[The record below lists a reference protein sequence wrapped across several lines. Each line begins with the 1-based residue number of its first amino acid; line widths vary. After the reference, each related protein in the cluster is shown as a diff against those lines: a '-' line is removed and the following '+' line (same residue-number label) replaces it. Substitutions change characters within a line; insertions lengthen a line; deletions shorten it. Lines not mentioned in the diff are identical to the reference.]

1 MSEEVKPFG
10 YSYFLD
16 MYHCKD
22 GTADDLELVY
32 RFLERLVD
40 EIGMTR
46 MTPPIVI
53 HGPTDNGREIYADKY
68 GVSGWVGLIESGIQ
82 IHAIEAVHF
91 ISLDVYSCSCF
102 KPETV
107 LEFAKKHFGFTKY
120 EEHFL
125 KRGIDYHNQGKDNE
139 RTKEN

>member
-1 MSEEVKPFG
+1 MKNEDRKPFG

-16 MYHCKD
+16 MYD
-22 GTADDLELVY
+22 TLPGTADDLELVY

-91 ISLDVYSCSCF
+91 ISLDVYSCSEF

-107 LEFAKKHFGFTKY
+107 LEFARKYFGFKKH

-125 KRGIDYHNQGKDNE
+125 KRGLEYHDQP
-139 RTKEN
+139 R

>member
-1 MSEEVKPFG
+1 MTTENTEKKPFG

-16 MYHCKD
+16 MYDCAK

-53 HGPTDNGREIYADKY
+53 HGPTDHGKEIYADKY

-82 IHAIEAVHF
+82 IHAIEAKHF

-107 LEFAKKHFGFTKY
+107 LEFARKYFKFKKH

-125 KRGIDYHNQGKDNE
+125 ERGIEYHDI
-139 RTKEN
+139 

>member
-1 MSEEVKPFG
+1 MTKPFG

-16 MYHCKD
+16 MYNCKT
-22 GTADDLELVY
+22 GSADDLELIY

-40 EIGMTR
+40 KIGMTR

-53 HGPTDNGREIYADKY
+53 HGPTDHGKEIYPDKY

-82 IHAIEAVHF
+82 IHAIEATNF
-91 ISLDVYSCSCF
+91 ISLDVYSCSHF
-102 KPETV
+102 APQTV
-107 LEFAKKHFGFTKY
+107 LEFAKEHFGFTQH

-125 KRGIDYHNQGKDNE
+125 ERGLGYNKS
-139 RTKEN
+139 T

>member
-1 MSEEVKPFG
+1 MSEEKKPFG

-16 MYHCKD
+16 MYNTAT
-22 GTADDLELVY
+22 GTADNMELVY

-53 HGPTDNGREIYADKY
+53 HGPTDHGEEIYADKY

-82 IHAIEAVHF
+82 IHAIEAKHF

-107 LEFAKKHFGFTKY
+107 LEFAKT
-120 EEHFL
+120 HFL
-125 KRGIDYHNQGKDNE
+125 FDK
-139 RTKEN
+139 

>member
-1 MSEEVKPFG
+1 MNAKKPFG

-16 MYHCKD
+16 MYDCAE
-22 GTADDLELVY
+22 GTADDLELTY

-53 HGPTDNGREIYADKY
+53 HGPTDHGKELYPDKY

-82 IHAIEAVHF
+82 IHSVEATHF
-91 ISLDVYSCSCF
+91 ITLDVYSCNEFS
-102 KPETV
+102 PQTV
-107 LEFAKKHFGFTKY
+107 KTFAHKHFLFKDYEDHFVTRGFKY
-120 EEHFL
+120 
-125 KRGIDYHNQGKDNE
+125 NV
-139 RTKEN
+139 

>member
-1 MSEEVKPFG
+1 MDENIKPFG

-16 MYHCKD
+16 MYDCAT

-53 HGPTDNGREIYADKY
+53 HGPTDHGKEIYEYKY

-82 IHAIEAVHF
+82 ILAIEAKHF

-107 LEFAKKHFGFTKY
+107 LAFAQKYFSFKKHEG
-120 EEHFL
+120 HFME
-125 KRGIDYHNQGKDNE
+125 RGIDYHNIGKDNP
-139 RTKEN
+139 

>member
-1 MSEEVKPFG
+1 MSEKVKPFG

-16 MYHCKD
+16 MYDCAN
-22 GTADDLELVY
+22 GTADDLELIY
-32 RFLERLVD
+32 RFLEYLVD

-46 MTPPIVI
+46 MTPPVVV
-53 HGPTDNGREIYADKY
+53 HGPTKNGSEIYPDKA

-82 IHAIEAVHF
+82 IHAIEPKHF

-107 LEFAKKHFGFTKY
+107 LEFARKHFGFKKY
-120 EEHFL
+120 EDHFL
-125 KRGIDYHNQGKDNE
+125 ERGLDYHNIPKDNE
-139 RTKEN
+139 ERT

>member
-1 MSEEVKPFG
+1 MNIIAGVGENVKKRPFG

-16 MYHCKD
+16 MYDCED
-22 GTADDLELVY
+22 TTADDMELVY

-53 HGPTDNGREIYADKY
+53 HGPTDHGREIYADKW

-82 IHAIEAVHF
+82 IHAIEAKHF
-91 ISLDVYSCSCF
+91 ISLDVYSCAEF
-102 KPETV
+102 KPEVV
-107 LEFAKKHFGFTKY
+107 LNFAKKTFGFKKH
-120 EEHFL
+120 EAHFL
-125 KRGIDYHNQGKDNE
+125 ERGIDYHE
-139 RTKEN
+139 

>member
-1 MSEEVKPFG
+1 MNKPFG

-16 MYHCKD
+16 MYNCAS
-22 GTADDLELVY
+22 GTADDLELIY

-40 EIGMTR
+40 EIKMTR

-53 HGPTDNGREIYADKY
+53 HAPTQNGKELYPDKY

-82 IHAIEAVHF
+82 IHALEATHF

-102 KPETV
+102 TPETV
-107 LEFAKKHFGFTKY
+107 REFAKQYFKFDEY
-120 EEHFL
+120 EEHFIERGL
-125 KRGIDYHNQGKDNE
+125 KYGIGCNQTNASPE
-139 RTKEN
+139 

>member
-1 MSEEVKPFG
+1 MGKPFG

-16 MYHCKD
+16 MYN
-22 GTADDLELVY
+22 TAEGAADNLELVY
-32 RFLERLVD
+32 RFLETLVD

-53 HGPTDNGREIYADKY
+53 HGPTDHGKEIYPDKY

-107 LEFAKKHFGFTKY
+107 LAFAKRHFGFTKY

-125 KRGIDYHNQGKDNE
+125 ERGLAYHE
-139 RTKEN
+139 IAT

>member
-1 MSEEVKPFG
+1 
-10 YSYFLD
+10 
-16 MYHCKD
+16 MYECED
-22 GTADDLELVY
+22 TTADDLELVY

-53 HGPTDNGREIYADKY
+53 HGPTDHGREIYEDKW

-82 IHAIEAVHF
+82 IHAIEAKHF

-107 LEFAKKHFGFTKY
+107 LEFAKKHFLFDKY

-125 KRGIDYHNQGKDNE
+125 KRGLDYNE
-139 RTKEN
+139 

>member
-1 MSEEVKPFG
+1 MTNNKPFG

-16 MYHCKD
+16 MYNCAE

-46 MTPPIVI
+46 MTPPVVV
-53 HGPTDNGREIYADKY
+53 HGPTDHGRELFPDKY

-82 IHAIEAVHF
+82 IHALEGPHF
-91 ISLDVYSCSCF
+91 ISLDVYSCSEF
-102 KPETV
+102 DPETV
-107 LEFAKKHFGFTKY
+107 RTFAKRHFLFKDY
-120 EEHFL
+120 EEHFVVRGL
-125 KRGIDYHNQGKDNE
+125 KYNQ
-139 RTKEN
+139 